1 MASVL
6 FSNPRSGAI
15 GKGKARLLN
24 FFKFQRKTALI
35 ALALFTVYVVWGGTY
50 LGLDVALRVFPPLLL
65 TGLRFAI
72 AGVLLMAFGKARGD
86 ALPTKREWLNAA
98 IFGTGML
105 GVTYALGSMAQ
116 QYISSSL
123 AAILYTTEPI
133 SVVIFSMFVGHKTT
147 RFEWIAIGTATLGI
161 ALLNLD
167 GQLNAQPIGVAL
179 LLLSSA
185 NWGAW
190 SVFGK
195 KIRQPAGMAGYG
207 AQMLGA
213 SLSMFALAALVEEP
227 IPQTVSADGF
237 LALVFLAIFGVMFAQ
252 VAYTWLVKNTRP
264 AVAASYAYVNPI
276 VAVGL
281 GVLFAGDA
289 LTPITVLALGI
300 VLLGVAFMVLNPK
313 ALLDKVAGWVT
324 DGASGVAEWFSP
336 RAHLRYARTHARE
349 MAGVFASR
357 TRLRR

>member
-1 MASVL
+1 MASVI
-6 FSNPRSGAI
+6 FRTGT
-15 GKGKARLLN
+15 
-24 FFKFQRKTALI
+24 QRKNVLIAVALI
-35 ALALFTVYVVWGGTY
+35 TVYLVWGGTY
-50 LGLDVALRVFPPLLL
+50 LGLDVALKTFPPFLL
-65 TGLRFAI
+65 TGLRFVI
-72 AGVLLMAFGKARGD
+72 AGGLLMAFGKARGE

-147 RFEWIAIGTATLGI
+147 RFEWVAIGMATLGI

-167 GQLNAQPIGVAL
+167 GQMNAEPIGVAL

-185 NWGAW
+185 NWGVW

-195 KIRQPAGMAGYG
+195 RIRQPAGMAGYG

-213 SLSMFALAALVEEP
+213 SASMFGVAALVREP
-227 IPQTVSADGF
+227 IPQTISGDGI

-264 AVAASYAYVNPI
+264 AVAASYAYINPI

-289 LTPITVLALGI
+289 ITPVTVLSLSI
-300 VLLGVAFMVLNPK
+300 VLVGVGFMVLNPK
-313 ALLDKVAGWVT
+313 ALLDKLTGWMTDAVAAVSGLA
-324 DGASGVAEWFSP
+324 DGFSP
-336 RAHLRYARTHARE
+336 RENLRYARHTAR
-349 MAGVFASR
+349 AWAITAR

>member
-1 MASVL
+1 MASVI
-6 FSNPRSGAI
+6 FRTNTRRKNAMI
-15 GKGKARLLN
+15 AVALL
-24 FFKFQRKTALI
+24 
-35 ALALFTVYVVWGGTY
+35 TVYLVWGGTY
-50 LGLDVALRVFPPLLL
+50 LALDAALRVFPPLLL

-72 AGVLLMAFGKARGD
+72 AGGLLMAFGKARGD
-86 ALPTKREWLNAA
+86 AIPTRREWLNAA
-98 IFGTGML
+98 ILGTGML
-105 GVTYALGSMAQ
+105 GGTYALGSFAQ

-167 GQLNAQPIGVAL
+167 GQLNAEPVGVAL

-190 SVFGK
+190 SVFGRR
-195 KIRQPAGMAGYG
+195 IRQPAGMTGYG

-213 SLSMFALAALVEEP
+213 SASMLALSGLMGEP
-227 IPQTVSADGF
+227 IPATVSADGV

-252 VAYTWLVKNTRP
+252 VAYAWLVKNTRP
-264 AVAASYAYVNPI
+264 AVASSYAYVNPI

-281 GVLFAGDA
+281 GVAFAGDA
-289 LTPITVLALGI
+289 LTPITLLSLGI
-300 VLLGVAFMVLNPK
+300 VLIGVAFMVLNPR
-313 ALLDKVAGWVT
+313 ALLDKLAVWMEDAVAAVSGLA
-324 DGASGVAEWFSP
+324 DGFSP
-336 RAHLRYARTHARE
+336 RENLRYARNTARAL
-349 MAGVFASR
+349 AGAFTAR

>member
-1 MASVL
+1 MASVM
-6 FSNPRSGAI
+6 FNNPGSRALNWRK
-15 GKGKARLLN
+15 KGVLN
-24 FFKFQRKTALI
+24 LSKFPRKTALLI
-35 ALALFTVYVVWGGTY
+35 LALGTVYLVWGGTY

-72 AGVLLMAFGKARGD
+72 AGVVLMAFGKARGD
-86 ALPTKREWLNAA
+86 AIPTRREWLNAA
-98 IFGTGML
+98 VVGTGML

-133 SVVIFSMFVGHKTT
+133 SIVVFSMFLGHKTT

-167 GQLNAQPIGVAL
+167 GQLNAQPMGVAL

-213 SLSMFALAALVEEP
+213 SVSMFALAALAGEP
-227 IPQTVSADGF
+227 IPKTVSGDGI

-264 AVAASYAYVNPI
+264 ALASSYAYVNPI

-281 GVLFAGDA
+281 GVVFAGDA
-289 LTPITVLALGI
+289 LTPITVLSLGI
-300 VLLGVAFMVLNPK
+300 VLVGVMFMVVNPK
-313 ALLDKVAGWVT
+313 KLMDKVAGWLA
-324 DGASGVAEWFSP
+324 DGACGLAEWFSP
-336 RAHLRYARTHARE
+336 CAGLRYARTYARGV
-349 MAGVFASR
+349 AGALAAR